1 VKHIKSIAITMA
13 LALGALSIPAG
24 IVAAAETKLPKVRL
38 AINPLVYAHLPLM
51 VAADKG
57 YFTAEGVDAV
67 IGKYP
72 GSSNTQLPLVARGD
86 LDMAPMVAGP
96 ALFNQQSQGFNVKV
110 VAFEYTSKRGWNE
123 SVWLLVRKD
132 VWDSGAVRSIEDLKG
147 HSVDGGPVGTPVNVL
162 LRQVLAKAHLSLTDV
177 KFSERLVAPPDW
189 LAAFR
194 NKAVDGLTAVEP
206 IASEIVRQGYGVKLV
221 SPMDVAAWSPTA
233 TMVAN
238 PEFLQKNHDTVVH
251 FLKAVLRADQDI
263 VRGGPHWTPEI
274 TGILAHWSKMT
285 KDQITTIPSPSYYG
299 DYGKIDPKLL
309 DEQQKFW
316 VDLGQVKQPVDIAT
330 LIDASAIDEAR
341 KDVQIK

>member
-1 VKHIKSIAITMA
+1 MKYATTAIAVAFA
-13 LALGALSIPAG
+13 LAVWSIPVG
-24 IVAAAETKLPKVRL
+24 IVSAAESKLPQVRL

-51 VAADKG
+51 VAADKR
-57 YFTAEGVDAV
+57 YFAAEGVDAV

-86 LDMAPMVAGP
+86 LDLAPMVAGP

-110 VAFEYTSKRGWNE
+110 VAFETTSKRGWNE
-123 SVWLLVRKD
+123 SAWLLVRKD
-132 VWDSGAVRSIEDLKG
+132 VWDSGAIRSIEDLKG

-177 KFSERLVAPPDW
+177 KFSQRLVAPPDW
-189 LAAFR
+189 LAALR
-194 NKAVDGLTAVEP
+194 NKAVDALTAVEP

-221 SPMDVAAWSPTA
+221 SPIDVAAWSPTA

-263 VRGGPHWTPEI
+263 TRGGPHWTPELI
-274 TGILAHWSKMT
+274 GILAHWSKMT
-285 KDQITTIPSPSYYG
+285 TDQITTIPSPSYYG

-330 LIDASAIDEAR
+330 LIDASAIDQAR
-341 KDVQIK
+341 KDMQIK